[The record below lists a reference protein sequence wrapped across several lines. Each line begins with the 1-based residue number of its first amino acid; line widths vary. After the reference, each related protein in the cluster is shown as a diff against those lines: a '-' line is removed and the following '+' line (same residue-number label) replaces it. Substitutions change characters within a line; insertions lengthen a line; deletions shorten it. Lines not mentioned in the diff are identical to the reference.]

1 MSARDDVFAAA
12 GKVVAAWRRER
23 QFIPEEL
30 EDEII
35 ILMRAIEA
43 MNAQPRARNTDPETS
58 RQGPRTVR
66 IAGHRL
72 EVLALLRQRP
82 RTDEEIV
89 ASLSGQMSA
98 SGARTRRAELV
109 RAGLVR
115 DSGHRRRGASGRR
128 MTVWAAVGP
137 ADILRTNRGRT
148 LDTV

>member
-1 MSARDDVFAAA
+1 MSPRDRVLEAA
-12 GKVVAAWRRER
+12 GTVVAAWRRER
-23 QFIPEEL
+23 AFIPEEL

-35 ILMRAIEA
+35 ELMRAIEA

-82 RTDEEIV
+82 RTDEELV
-89 ASLSGQMSA
+89 ACLSGQMSA

-115 DSGHRRRGASGRR
+115 KAGYRRKSATGRAL
-128 MTVWAAVGP
+128 TVWAAV
-137 ADILRTNRGRT
+137 
-148 LDTV
+148 

>member
-23 QFIPEEL
+23 LFIPEQL

-35 ILMRAIEA
+35 ELMRAIEA
-43 MNAQPRARNTDPETS
+43 MNAEPHARNTDPDTS
-58 RQGPRTVR
+58 RQGPKTVR

-82 RTDEEIV
+82 RTDEQLV
-89 ASLSGQMSA
+89 ACLSGQMSA

-115 DSGHRRRGASGRR
+115 DSGERRLNSSGRK
-128 MTVWAAVGP
+128 V
-137 ADILRTNRGRT
+137 ILWVAT
-148 LDTV
+148 